1 MNHLLGIRGGAIEER
16 EAQIIIQKLAKCLK
30 VLYDK
35 RIIHRDLNVNNV
47 MLHIPALEP
56 NEEDLQD
63 LEEYR
68 YEKLFAHRE
77 YMLKDLKN
85 LDF

>member
-1 MNHLLGIRGGAIEER
+1 MNLNYLLGIRGGAIEER

-63 LEEYR
+63 LEEY
-68 YEKLFAHRE
+68 
-77 YMLKDLKN
+77 
-85 LDF
+85 

>member
-1 MNHLLGIRGGAIEER
+1 
-16 EAQIIIQKLAKCLK
+16 
-30 VLYDK
+30 
-35 RIIHRDLNVNNV
+35 